1 MWHPEILGERKD
13 VRLTLLIG
21 QYSQRRYLGDKAKSA
36 LSETVKDFRDHLPEF
51 LPMPHPSPRNRLW
64 LRRNPW
70 FEEEVVPELR
80 AHVREG
86 VRLSRSL
93 IRGGELFLR

>member
-1 MWHPEILGERKD
+1 MKD

-21 QYSQRRYLGDKAKSA
+21 QYSRRRYLGDKSKSA
-36 LSETVKDFRDHLPEF
+36 LTETVRDFRDHLPEF
-51 LPMPHPSPRNRLW
+51 LPMPHFSPRNRLW

-80 AHVREG
+80 ARVRKAMG
-86 VRLSRSL
+86 SPGR
-93 IRGGELFLR
+93 